1 MLDLQRTRKIWFCRQ
16 LGDRFPRNFCTR
28 DAEFEASV
36 YPDVHACTHVITH
49 VAHCAIR
56 AWTHFLINTYVIKF
70 GTVITGITCVL
81 VPPFLQV
88 RMRYPPL
95 FFFAWTSVV
104 GSYEYVCACVCISVC
119 IYMCVCMYGYVHVY
133 VYVYHVSW
141 LKEICHVPT
150 HCA

>member
-1 MLDLQRTRKIWFCRQ
+1 MLDLQRTRKIGFCRQ
-16 LGDRFPRNFCTR
+16 LGDRFPRNSCTR

-81 VPPFLQV
+81 VPPFCKYECGTLFFCFFF
-88 RMRYPPL
+88 L
-95 FFFAWTSVV
+95 FFFTLEHRLLVHMST
-104 GSYEYVCACVCISVC
+104 
-119 IYMCVCMYGYVHVY
+119 YVHVY
-133 VYVYHVSW
+133 VYPYVS
-141 LKEICHVPT
+141 ICV
-150 HCA
+150 CACTEMYMYMFIMSLD